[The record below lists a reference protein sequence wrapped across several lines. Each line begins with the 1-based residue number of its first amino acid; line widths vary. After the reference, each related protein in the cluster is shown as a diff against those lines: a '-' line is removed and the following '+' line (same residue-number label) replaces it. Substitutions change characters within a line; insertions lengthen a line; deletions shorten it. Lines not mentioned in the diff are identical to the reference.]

1 MKRKLSIR
9 RKNKKQAKVPPR
21 ITNETVAE
29 HREQIIAGG
38 RKFKYPIQYARHSLV
53 FNAII
58 IAILGAFLLLVAGWV
73 LMYPMQ
79 NSSGVAYRLPKIGR
93 ASCRERV

>member
-1 MKRKLSIR
+1 MNRKLSIK

-38 RKFKYPIQYARHSLV
+38 RKFKYPIQYARHRFSIQCDYYCNRGCV
-53 FNAII
+53 PVPCCG
-58 IAILGAFLLLVAGWV
+58 LGADVSNAKFKRRCIPYLAR
-73 LMYPMQ
+73 Y
-79 NSSGVAYRLPKIGR
+79 SI
-93 ASCRERV
+93 ASRIN